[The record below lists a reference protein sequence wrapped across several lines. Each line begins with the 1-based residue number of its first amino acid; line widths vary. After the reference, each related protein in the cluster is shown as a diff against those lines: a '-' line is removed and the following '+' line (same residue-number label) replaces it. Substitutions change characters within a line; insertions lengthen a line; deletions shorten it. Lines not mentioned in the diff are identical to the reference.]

1 MRATGATM
9 LKRTLVTLRLGGAV
23 LCAAMFNVVGWAPQE
38 AAAQGWMPPPAEQR
52 CPSQWGAD
60 DERGAANLQ
69 TPQAVLKAAKLIREG
84 KVYELGKLLDATMPR
99 SPGRTFA
106 MEVKR
111 TGGPNG
117 RNQQRGNEETV
128 YTELGQMGTQFD
140 GLAHQGLGPHL
151 YNCIENDKV
160 ATRGGFS
167 KLGVEKVGSLFTRGV
182 LLDVAQLKGVDILPD
197 DYEIGVADLE
207 SAMRRQEVDFGA
219 GDAVLIRTGWG
230 RLYAVDNARFMKGEP
245 GIGVAAAEFLARR
258 NVMMVG
264 SDNWAVE
271 VRPNPDPGLMLPV
284 HGFML
289 TVNGIFLVENL
300 DLEGLSRDKVSE
312 FAFIVQPLKL
322 KGGTGSSIAP
332 MAVR

>member
-1 MRATGATM
+1 MPDRIIHIVVRGVACALLAAVM
-9 LKRTLVTLRLGGAV
+9 LGGSVPAS
-23 LCAAMFNVVGWAPQE
+23 
-38 AAAQGWMPPPAEQR
+38 AQGWMPPPPDKR
-52 CPSQWGAD
+52 CPSPWGAD

-69 TPQAVLKAAKLIREG
+69 TPQTVLKAVKLIREG
-84 KVYELGKLLDATMPR
+84 NVYELGKLLDSSMPR
-99 SPGRTFA
+99 SPGRSFA
-106 MEVKR
+106 LEVKR

-151 YNCIENDKV
+151 YNCIDNDKV
-160 ATRGGFS
+160 ATRRGFT

-182 LLDVAQLKGVDILPD
+182 MLDIAQLKGVDILPD
-197 DYEIGVADLE
+197 AYEITVADLE
-207 SAMRRQEVDFGA
+207 GAMRRQEVDFGP

-230 RLYAVDNARFMKGEP
+230 QLYAVDNARFMKGEP

-258 NVMMVG
+258 NVMLVG

-271 VRPNPDPGLMLPV
+271 VRPNPDPDLFLPV

-289 TVNGIFLVENL
+289 TVNGIFVVENL
-300 DLEGLSRDKVSE
+300 DLEALSRDRVSE

-322 KGGTGSSIAP
+322 KSGTGSSVAP